1 LLQQKHFHKITN
13 LHISAKV
20 PEYRGAGCYCNNKK
34 VATNHAK
41 NASCPITTHKTI
53 CWQAI
58 LFFHKLYFFN
68 LKRHASNQ
76 ARAGLNECKA
86 PGKVVTAGTPKRF
99 AQLRSVTHALV
110 STFPKQLSKMSK
122 LIRFRS
128 LQRRLGSCQ
137 KAAVCDHLK
146 LFKQKVVSQQNRLLC
161 YGDTI
166 QQLFAKEST
175 DFWTA

>member
-1 LLQQKHFHKITN
+1 
-13 LHISAKV
+13 
-20 PEYRGAGCYCNNKK
+20 

-161 YGDTI
+161 YGDTKAAVCDHLKLFKQKVVSQQNRLLCYGDTI